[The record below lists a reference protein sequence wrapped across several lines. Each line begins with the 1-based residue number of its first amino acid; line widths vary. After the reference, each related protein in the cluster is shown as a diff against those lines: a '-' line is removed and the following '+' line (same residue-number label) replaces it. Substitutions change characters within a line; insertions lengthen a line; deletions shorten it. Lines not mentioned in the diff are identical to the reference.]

1 MSLLSWWTNTFSTM
15 PRMFTGGLGKN
26 SNQCWHQFTDRT
38 NKTEKRKKYNWN
50 VKASDILD
58 KFSTNFRL
66 SNAKIL
72 VKLSFDKLWTCLKR
86 LYNLIII
93 IFFLLNSAF
102 SRAYTFLLALTS
114 DWFTE
119 LFTFAVTGQKRLRSN
134 YYSSL
139 TMSCTTVGT
148 KRVQI
153 RVVKIRSGCLKA
165 N

>member
-93 IFFLLNSAF
+93 IFFYWTVRFPTLTRFCLLWPLIGSKNYL
-102 SRAYTFLLALTS
+102 RLPLLARS
-114 DWFTE
+114 D
-119 LFTFAVTGQKRLRSN
+119 
-134 YYSSL
+134 
-139 TMSCTTVGT
+139 C
-148 KRVQI
+148 VQI
-153 RVVKIRSGCLKA
+153 ITAVWLWVVPL
-165 N
+165 

>member
-93 IFFLLNSAF
+93 IIIFTKQCVFPRLHVSACFDLWLVQRIIYVCRYWPEATAFKLLQQF
-102 SRAYTFLLALTS
+102 DY
-114 DWFTE
+114 E
-119 LFTFAVTGQKRLRSN
+119 LYHCGHEKSTNQ
-134 YYSSL
+134 
-139 TMSCTTVGT
+139 
-148 KRVQI
+148 
-153 RVVKIRSGCLKA
+153 GCKDQVWLFEG
-165 N
+165 